1 MDYTENFTQYYCVE
15 NLKYI
20 LYDKGVI
27 GNTKLDE
34 YLLMFL
40 DNVVQKY
47 KLENGGKNDKFGH
60 DDIQKITKEIKS
72 HIDYYEN
79 KYIKLGLNEIF
90 NKNNQVLTS
99 FQKENIQTNKIHKN
113 ISSSHISQKNMKELV
128 SDIKNLLD
136 KYVEEMDNE
145 VDQKNTWYKSKISN
159 ILYDLHDST
168 KEYHNFIQELFH
180 DNTTN
185 PETIIQNFDNS
196 SINDTTKFSK
206 YLNTIKTNLNDIIVK
221 YINKSNELIRKI
233 QQKNIVNMDNELKN
247 ILNYST
253 YYENVLIFFS
263 KIVEGI
269 NKINKPTKE
278 DIDLIYNNIDEFK
291 KILKGMDTERGKYND
306 LVSQHV
312 TQHVT

>member
-34 YLLMFL
+34 YLKMFL

-47 KLENGGKNDKFGH
+47 MLENNGKNDKFGH

-79 KYIKLGLNEIF
+79 QYIKLGLNEIF
-90 NKNNQVLTS
+90 NKNNLVLTS
-99 FQKENIQTNKIHKN
+99 FQKENIQINKIHKN
-113 ISSSHISQKNMKELV
+113 ISSSSISQENIKELV

-159 ILYDLHDST
+159 ILYDLHHST
-168 KEYHNFIQELFH
+168 KEYHNFIQELFD

-196 SINDTTKFSK
+196 SINDTTKFRQ
-206 YLNTIKTNLNDIIVK
+206 YLNIIKSNLNDIIVK
-221 YINKSNELIRKI
+221 YINKSKELIHKI
-233 QQKNIVNMDNELKN
+233 QKKDINMDDELIN
-247 ILNYST
+247 ILFYPT
-253 YYENVLIFFS
+253 YYENNVLIFFS
-263 KIVEGI
+263 DIVEEI
-269 NKINKPTKE
+269 NKINKLTKE
-278 DIDLIYNNIDEFK
+278 DRNLIYNNIEEFK
-291 KILKGMDTERGKYND
+291 KILKDMDNERGKYND
-306 LVSQHV
+306 LISQH
-312 TQHVT
+312 

>member
-34 YLLMFL
+34 YLKMFL

-47 KLENGGKNDKFGH
+47 MLENNGKNDKFGH

-79 KYIKLGLNEIF
+79 QYIKLGLNEIF

-113 ISSSHISQKNMKELV
+113 ISSSSISQENIKELV

-145 VDQKNTWYKSKISN
+145 VDQKNSWYNSEISN
-159 ILYDLHDST
+159 ILYNLHVST
-168 KEYHNFIQELFH
+168 KIYDNFIQELFN
-180 DNTTN
+180 DNSSN
-185 PETIIQNFDNS
+185 AETIIKNFDDS
-196 SINDTTKFSK
+196 SINDTTKFSQ

-233 QQKNIVNMDNELKN
+233 QEKNIVNMDNELKN
-247 ILNYST
+247 ILNYTT
-253 YYENVLIFFS
+253 YYEEVLIFFS
-263 KIVEGI
+263 DIVEEI
-269 NKINKPTKE
+269 NKINKLTKE
-278 DIDLIYNNIDEFK
+278 DRNLIYNNIEEFK
-291 KILKGMDTERGKYND
+291 KILKDMDKERGKYND
-306 LVSQHV
+306 LVSQHS
-312 TQHVT
+312 T